1 MSFQGFFDDPEEE
14 TKVRETTGRP
24 ALPAPTLTNLH
35 LRRACTHTHPQARGI
50 DPVKEKRKEE
60 QRAEENLKS
69 FLSEIQVVEEE
80 AAGADGD
87 GVGDDEGDDVDAIEM
102 ATMMT
107 YQHELAVLLRQ
118 SDRVLAAAV
127 PKPSDESGEPAA
139 KRPRAD
145 DTSNSSSSSSSSSSS
160 AAAAAAAPAEVAAV
174 AAAATAA
181 GVGGLRSDVEEVL
194 RRKRQ
199 ERAALLQ
206 QAADDAAQ
214 VTPSSQNHHAL
225 SLDSPPKNV
234 FTPIFFSISQPEGGA
249 FDPLDLMDW
258 TSRSAF

>member
-1 MSFQGFFDDPEEE
+1 MH
-14 TKVRETTGRP
+14 
-24 ALPAPTLTNLH
+24 APL
-35 LRRACTHTHPQARGI
+35 HTHPQARGI

-127 PKPSDESGEPAA
+127 PKPSDASGEPAA

-145 DTSNSSSSSSSSSSS
+145 DTSNSSSSSSSSSS
-160 AAAAAAAPAEVAAV
+160 ATAAAPAEVVAV

-214 VTPSSQNHHAL
+214 VTPSSHTTTRFHWIPHL
-225 SLDSPPKNV
+225 KSSFSLPYV
-234 FTPIFFSISQPEGGA
+234 FPFPSLRAAHSIR
-249 FDPLDLMDW
+249 W
-258 TSRSAF
+258 I